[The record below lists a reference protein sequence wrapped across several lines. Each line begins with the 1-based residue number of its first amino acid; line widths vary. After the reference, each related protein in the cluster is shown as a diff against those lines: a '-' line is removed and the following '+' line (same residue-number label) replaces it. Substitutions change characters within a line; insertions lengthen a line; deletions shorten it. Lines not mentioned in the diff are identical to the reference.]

1 MGIEIEHC
9 SERVKRQHVLLD
21 NSSNRDTGQCK
32 SEYLTSKSG
41 SAYLKYSSFE
51 DIVWQCPVCVKL
63 YLNGINFGGD

>member
-9 SERVKRQHVLLD
+9 SERVKMQHVLLD

-51 DIVWQCPVCVKL
+51 DIV
-63 YLNGINFGGD
+63 